1 MSKHIGSV
9 KLTVK
14 QFSAVFRSVENHSVR
29 WLRVKKYATAWHWV
43 NGIVAALFN
52 DIIMNVGSH
61 CYILRGSLQ

>member
-29 WLRVKKYATAWHWV
+29 WLRVK
-43 NGIVAALFN
+43 NMPLLALGEW
-52 DIIMNVGSH
+52 DRSCII
-61 CYILRGSLQ
+61 Q